1 MLNER
6 AAKVVCWYD
15 NECRYSCR
23 MVDLVTCM
31 AGR

>member
-6 AAKVVCWYD
+6 AAKVVYWYD
-15 NECRYSCR
+15 NEWGFSCR
-23 MVDLVTCM
+23 MVDLATYM

>member
-6 AAKVVCWYD
+6 AAKVASWYD
-15 NECRYSCR
+15 NECRFSCR
-23 MVDLVTCM
+23 MVDLVTYM